1 MALLPDGLPY
11 DRVLIDGEW
20 VASTSDEGLAVENP
34 ATAELIATVPAGSAA
49 DADRALAAAAA
60 AQPAWAARPA
70 IERGR
75 ILLRWAS
82 LIERDTE
89 RLAPLVTAEV
99 GKTIP
104 QAKDDLGAAVMF
116 LTWAAESARRLEG
129 EILPAEN
136 PAERIYIH
144 RVPYGVAVALT
155 AWNFPPAL
163 FARKAGP
170 ALVTGNT
177 VVVKPHELTP
187 LSTLEIA
194 RLGVA
199 AGLPPGTLNVVTGAG
214 RTVGAA
220 LVAHPLTRLVT
231 MTGSVRA
238 GREIMRAAAEN
249 VTMVRLELGGKAPFI
264 VMEDADLDR
273 AVAPWS
279 ARGSTTAARSA
290 LPERTYVHQ
299 AVAEEFMAKLLPAVS
314 ALRVGDPATDVDLGP
329 KISRPE
335 LEKVEAMVGRGRRRG
350 RADRCGR
357 RANHGGPGHFYQP
370 TVLTASTTAWPSCAT
385 RSSARCCRSWWSA
398 TSTRRCGW
406 RTTPRRGGRR
416 WSSATTCGG
425 SAGWR

>member
-290 LPERTYVHQ
+290 
-299 AVAEEFMAKLLPAVS
+299 PAPNGRMS
-314 ALRVGDPATDVDLGP
+314 T
-329 KISRPE
+329 RP
-335 LEKVEAMVGRGRRRG
+335 
-350 RADRCGR
+350 
-357 RANHGGPGHFYQP
+357 
-370 TVLTASTTAWPSCAT
+370 WP
-385 RSSARCCRSWWSA
+385 RSSWRSCSPRWLPCGLAIRRPMSIWVRRSADPNWRRSKPWSPRPSPRARRSLRAARESPAGRA
-398 TSTRRCGW
+398 TSTSQRC
-406 RTTPRRGGRR
+406 
-416 WSSATTCGG
+416 
-425 SAGWR
+425 